1 MSTNKVL
8 SALRE
13 WFTRWRRINPA
24 RHDADLWDRLMGEL
38 RQIIPPGAEST
49 FGDVYNHYISIL
61 EDMSA

>member
-8 SALRE
+8 TALRE

-38 RQIIPPGAEST
+38 RQIIPPGTEST
-49 FGDVYNHYISIL
+49 FGDVYNYYISIL